1 VVGGSYLNTQ
11 SRDED
16 AYETITEV
24 LSAPNKNAYSKLIYD
39 STQNAD
45 GEGDSDGTT
54 ITILR

>member
-1 VVGGSYLNTQ
+1 MVAAKSTRIILLNLY
-11 SRDED
+11 RCAAD
-16 AYETITEV
+16 AGTR
-24 LSAPNKNAYSKLIYD
+24 IYD